1 MINNERIVPVTQ
13 TDLISL
19 YGLML
24 AVAAAAASGTAPEAL
39 AATDAEGDFTVGT
52 NSKTYIAAEPVKNL
66 NFGSGVS
73 AGTVYFVAA
82 YDYQGFA
89 INGTATE
96 TAGVDVVPD
105 GRTLYTA
112 TLSSST
118 VTIAKVGF

>member
-1 MINNERIVPVTQ
+1 MINNARIVPVTQ
-13 TDLISL
+13 TDLLSL

-39 AATDAEGDFTVGT
+39 AAADDTGDFTVAT
-52 NSKTYIAAEPVKNL
+52 NSKTYIASEPVKSL
-66 NFGSGVS
+66 NFGSGVT

-82 YDYQGFA
+82 YDYSGFS
-89 INGTATE
+89 INGTATT
-96 TAGVDVVPD
+96 TAGAEVQPD

-112 TLSSST
+112 TLSSGT